1 MPHITL
7 DDVDYPA
14 LEDDMTLDEA
24 VWFFNIA
31 GVGPEILDEL
41 ERTKKFHPPAT
52 KAMVC
57 LMVARQRSEVPHGE
71 IEDRI
76 GTLTLTE
83 LNAMFEKML
92 GDVKAEQSPPAQSL
106 PESGSTEP
114 LGSIEPLESSGEPGN
129 GDSDGSPDAAAPSPT
144 GFPRSDT
151 ISAYDREIAVGLH
164 RVN

>member
-7 DDVDYPA
+7 DGVEYPA

-57 LMVARQRSEVPHGE
+57 LMVARQRSDVPHGE
-71 IEDRI
+71 IEERI

-92 GDVKAEQSPPAQSL
+92 GDVKAEQSPPAQSS
-106 PESGSTEP
+106 PGSGPTEP
-114 LGSIEPLESSGEPGN
+114 LEPSGEPGKP
-129 GDSDGSPDAAAPSPT
+129 DSDASPAAADQSPT

-151 ISAYDREIAVGLH
+151 TSAYDREIAVGLH
-164 RVN
+164 RVS